1 MTLTIFIAL
10 CLLGCGFM
18 QYVLIRWIRDE
29 QLQAQTRR
37 GECKEQD
44 RKQPQTMTSKKNQAN
59 QRQRSNCYKQLVDL
73 EHGTRRFESSLHCSE
88 RIAYERIARSLIPR
102 KKGWEEGTCLISG
115 TEQRSGKGTVDGS
128 RRAGWTIHVI
138 QLNGGRTEQ
147 SCLTSFSSVRLRCF
161 S

>member
-37 GECKEQD
+37 AECKEQD
-44 RKQPQTMTSKKNQAN
+44 RKQPHIVTKENQPNQT
-59 QRQRSNCYKQLVDL
+59 QRCNCYKRLVDL

-88 RIAYERIARSLIPR
+88 RIAYERIARSLTLR
-102 KKGWEEGTCLISG
+102 KKG
-115 TEQRSGKGTVDGS
+115 
-128 RRAGWTIHVI
+128 
-138 QLNGGRTEQ
+138 
-147 SCLTSFSSVRLRCF
+147 
-161 S
+161 